1 MNQRA
6 ALIYWHCQISNPSER
21 LMLKRA
27 FLPYLLITLGLV
39 LILAMLTWQ
48 FVREQSTGATSV
60 GLTVPRSLAG
70 KSLIAQKSGAVARAE
85 IESLHGKGF
94 EMTDGTVVRYGDAM
108 VWVAKVKDDATAQ
121 AMVDTMTRRITEG
134 RSPFT
139 PTGTCQVNGRMVWTL
154 TGMGQSHFYWQMGDK
169 VTWLAISPALAEQGL
184 RELML
189 ALK

>member
-1 MNQRA
+1 
-6 ALIYWHCQISNPSER
+6 
-21 LMLKRA
+21 MLKRA

-39 LILAMLTWQ
+39 FILAMLTWQ
-48 FVREQSTGATSV
+48 FVRERSAGATL

-70 KSLIAQKSGAVARAE
+70 KSLIAQKSGAVALAE

-108 VWVAKVKDDATAQ
+108 VWVAKVKDDITAQ

-139 PTGTCQVNGRMVWTL
+139 PTGTRQVNGRMVWTL
-154 TGMGQSHFYWQMGDK
+154 TGMGQSHFYWQTSSK
-169 VTWLAISPALAEQGL
+169 VVWLAISPALADQGL

>member
-1 MNQRA
+1 MR
-6 ALIYWHCQISNPSER
+6 
-21 LMLKRA
+21 KRSW
-27 FLPYLLITLGLV
+27 LPYLLIVLGFAVTLAA
-39 LILAMLTWQ
+39 LAWQ
-48 FVREQSTGATSV
+48 LARDWPVIAASGAWRM
-60 GLTVPRSLAG
+60 PKSLAG
-70 KSLIAQKSGAVARAE
+70 KSLIAQKSGAVALAE

-94 EMTDGTVVRYGDAM
+94 ELTDGKVVRYGDAM
-108 VWVAKVKDDATAQ
+108 VWVAKAKDEATAK
-121 AMVDTMTRRITEG
+121 AMVDTMTRRIAEG

-139 PTGTCQVNGRMVWTL
+139 PTGTRQVNGRMVWTL

>member
-1 MNQRA
+1 M
-6 ALIYWHCQISNPSER
+6 P
-21 LMLKRA
+21 KRS
-27 FLPYLLITLGLV
+27 FLPYLLIALGFV
-39 LILAMLTWQ
+39 FILAMLTWQ
-48 FVREQSTGATSV
+48 LVREQSAGATFVS
-60 GLTVPRSLAG
+60 LTVPRSLAG
-70 KSLIAQKSGAVARAE
+70 KSLIAQKSGAVALAE
-85 IESLHGKGF
+85 IETLHGKGF

-139 PTGTCQVNGRMVWTL
+139 PTGTRQVNERMVWTL
-154 TGMGQSHFYWQMGDK
+154 TGMGQSHFYWQTSDK

>member
-1 MNQRA
+1 
-6 ALIYWHCQISNPSER
+6 
-21 LMLKRA
+21 MLKRS
-27 FLPYLLITLGLV
+27 FLPYLLITLGFV
-39 LILAMLTWQ
+39 SILAMLTWQ
-48 FVREQSTGATSV
+48 LARNWPDIAASGTWRM
-60 GLTVPRSLAG
+60 PKRLAG
-70 KSLIAQKSGAVARAE
+70 KSLIAQKSGAVALAE

-94 EMTDGTVVRYGDAM
+94 DLTDGTVVRYGDAT
-108 VWVAKVKDDATAQ
+108 VWVARAKDDVGAQ

-139 PTGTCQVNGRMVWTL
+139 PTGTRQVNGRMVWTL